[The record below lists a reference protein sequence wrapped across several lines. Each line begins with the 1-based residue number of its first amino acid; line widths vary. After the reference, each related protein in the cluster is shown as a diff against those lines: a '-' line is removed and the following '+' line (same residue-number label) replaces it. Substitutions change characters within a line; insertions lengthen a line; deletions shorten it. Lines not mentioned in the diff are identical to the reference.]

1 MPRMIRNVG
10 AALAASAV
18 IFLAVVSTSG
28 QAQTPAAQPGRGQ
41 GAAPGAQPGRGQAPA
56 APTRTVQ
63 DGVYSDAQAARGQ
76 ALYAQRCAG
85 CHGPALAGASAPALT
100 GDLFT
105 NKFRMEPLSALFIQI
120 RYAMPPEPVAAAAAP
135 AQGAPAPGA
144 GAPAA
149 PAPAAAAAPAV
160 PRLTD
165 EQAGDLVAHIL
176 KSNGFPAGKSD
187 FPVADAVNSQI
198 GWPAGRG
205 VGASSAP
212 ASTWYAPTGTV
223 AQLMRG
229 IFFHNSNLIFSIQE
243 MEAKDLPPKPPDSRP
258 DGLTTFDWGLMI
270 YTGWRA
276 VEQSA
281 TAMAD
286 ASSLMMLPGLR
297 CENGRAA
304 PITEPDWIRFTDR
317 MVSVAKRTYRLAQTK
332 NKDALAEYTLD
343 LSNACTAC
351 HAIYR
356 DNFPRGRG
364 RGLAGAGDTSS
375 RCMHR

>member
-1 MPRMIRNVG
+1 VL
-10 AALAASAV
+10 ALV
-18 IFLAVVSTSG
+18 TLIITSPLLG
-28 QAQTPAAQPGRGQ
+28 TQLVAQA
-41 GAAPGAQPGRGQAPA
+41 GAQGGGRAGGQAPQA
-56 APTRTVQ
+56 NAQPTRTVQ
-63 DGVYSDAQAARGQ
+63 DGVFSDAQAARGQ
-76 ALYAQRCAG
+76 TLYAQRCAG

-120 RYAMPPEPVAAAAAP
+120 RYAMPPQPV
-135 AQGAPAPGA
+135 APAPA
-144 GAPAA
+144 PGAPAA
-149 PAPAAAAAPAV
+149 PAAAGAAAILQ
-160 PRLTD
+160 LTD

-176 KSNGFPAGKSD
+176 KSNGFPAGKAD

-205 VGASSAP
+205 LGAGSAP
-212 ASTWYAPTGTV
+212 ASTWYAPTGNL

-229 IFFHNSNLIFSIQE
+229 VFFHNSNLIFSIQE

-281 TAMAD
+281 TAIAD

-304 PITEPDWIRFTDR
+304 PVTEPDWIRFTDR
-317 MVSVAKRTYRLAQTK
+317 MVSVSRRAYRLAQTK
-332 NKDALAEYTLD
+332 NKDAVAEYTLD
-343 LSNACTAC
+343 LSNACNAC
-351 HAIYR
+351 HLTYR
-356 DNFPRGRG
+356 DVGGRG
-364 RGLAGAGDTSS
+364 RGGLGNTAG

>member
-1 MPRMIRNVG
+1 MPRMSYVRGILLTAL
-10 AALAASAV
+10 AALAFITLLIMSPS
-18 IFLAVVSTSG
+18 L
-28 QAQTPAAQPGRGQ
+28 
-41 GAAPGAQPGRGQAPA
+41 GAQAGAQGGGRAGGRAGPQPPAP
-56 APTRTVQ
+56 PTRTVQ
-63 DGVYSDAQAARGQ
+63 DGVFSDAQATRGQ

-120 RYAMPPEPVAAAAAP
+120 RYAMPPVPV
-135 AQGAPAPGA
+135 APAPAAGA
-144 GAPAA
+144 PAPAA
-149 PAPAAAAAPAV
+149 PAPAAAGNAAGAP
-160 PRLTD
+160 PTIPQLTD

-176 KSNGFPAGKSD
+176 KSNGFPAGKTD

-205 VGASSAP
+205 IGAGSAP
-212 ASTWYAPTGTV
+212 ASTWYAPTGNL

-229 IFFHNSNLIFSIQE
+229 VFFHNSNLIFSIQE

-281 TAMAD
+281 TAIAD

-304 PITEPDWIRFTDR
+304 PVTEPDWIRYTDR
-317 MVSVAKRTYRLAQTK
+317 MVSVARRTYRLAQTK
-332 NKDALAEYTLD
+332 NKDAVAEFTLD
-343 LSNACTAC
+343 LSNACNAC
-351 HAIYR
+351 HGTYR
-356 DNFPRGRG
+356 DVGGRG
-364 RGLAGAGDTSS
+364 RGGLGNTAG